1 MLDYKEKKR
10 LQMQD
15 LRDLS
20 DFSYSVKVS
29 RF

>member
-10 LQMQD
+10 LQRQD